1 MGVEEIEKILKHQID
16 YPALIEEQPEEKEK
30 IDLIV
35 NLMTEAI
42 QNQTDIRINQSRT
55 AYKTVREQLL
65 SLQKEHIKYVLSVL
79 RENKQKIINLRAY
92 LLSLLYNAP
101 VNILGITASTKSGTT
116 DYSKD
121 WQIWQDFLNT
131 T

>member
-1 MGVEEIEKILKHQID
+1 MI
-16 YPALIEEQPEEKEK
+16 
-30 IDLIV
+30 

-42 QNQTDIRINQSRT
+42 QNKTDIRINQSRT

-65 SLQKEHIKYVLSVL
+65 SLQKEHINYVLFVL
-79 RENKQKIINLRAY
+79 DENKRTITNLRAY

-101 VNILGITASTKSGTT
+101 VNILGMKTYQEIDAT

-121 WQIWQDFLNT
+121 KEIWQELFNT

>member
-1 MGVEEIEKILKHQID
+1 
-16 YPALIEEQPEEKEK
+16 
-30 IDLIV
+30 
-35 NLMTEAI
+35 MTEAI
-42 QNQTDIRINQSRT
+42 QNQTDIRINQSKI

>member
-1 MGVEEIEKILKHQID
+1 M
-16 YPALIEEQPEEKEK
+16 
-30 IDLIV
+30 
-35 NLMTEAI
+35 
-42 QNQTDIRINQSRT
+42 
-55 AYKTVREQLL
+55 REQLL
-65 SLQKEHIKYVLSVL
+65 SLQKKHIKYVLSVL
-79 RENKQKIINLRAY
+79 MENNQKIINLRAY

-101 VNILGITASTKSGTT
+101 VNILGITTSASTKSGIT

>member
-1 MGVEEIEKILKHQID
+1 MI
-16 YPALIEEQPEEKEK
+16 
-30 IDLIV
+30 

-42 QNQTDIRINQSRT
+42 QNKTDIRINQSRK

-101 VNILGITASTKSGTT
+101 VNILGITTSASTKSGTT